1 MGQQPITR
9 SDIDDSHWDAMRG
22 RDLPWLVNSWVQR
35 TPDKDFLIWAPFS
48 GEDKVWTYAEFD
60 HDARRLAAGLIAQ
73 GVKQGD
79 RILIHMTNC
88 PEFVFSWYA
97 CALIGATAV
106 TTNTHSVARDIRY
119 FVDHAEIS
127 AAITQPQ
134 FAELLA
140 DAAPALDFIVV
151 TADNSG
157 EVAGVVDVARECL
170 AYDMVLADQPW
181 AETRS
186 PDPALE
192 FAIQFTSGT
201 TSRPKA
207 VVWTHANVIWGAQ
220 TNARHFGLRH
230 DDICLSFLP
239 LFHNNNQCYSLL
251 GSLWVGGSYI
261 LQPKFSRQHFW
272 TPALKYSAS
281 WCSMIPFCGKALMH
295 DPVPEHQFRLWVTA
309 VSVPFFEELFKL
321 KTLGLFGMTETIS
334 QVTIGDTDHPNPF
347 MCIGRV
353 SPGYDI
359 AIRDEDG
366 RPTPKGE
373 TGRLFVKG
381 VRGVSLFKEYLKN
394 PQATAEAFDEEGWFI
409 TGDRARMEANGELY
423 FADREKDMLK
433 VGGENV
439 AASEIE
445 AVIMESGWADEV
457 AVVAQK
463 HYMLDEV
470 PVAFIIPNA
479 NAPENLKAAVIDHCR
494 ANLASFK
501 VVSDVHVVA
510 DLPRST
516 LEKVA
521 KNKLREQ
528 LSEIS
533 A

>member
-1 MGQQPITR
+1 
-9 SDIDDSHWDAMRG
+9 
-22 RDLPWLVNSWVQR
+22 
-35 TPDKDFLIWAPFS
+35 
-48 GEDKVWTYAEFD
+48 
-60 HDARRLAAGLIAQ
+60 
-73 GVKQGD
+73 
-79 RILIHMTNC
+79 
-88 PEFVFSWYA
+88 
-97 CALIGATAV
+97 
-106 TTNTHSVARDIRY
+106 
-119 FVDHAEIS
+119 
-127 AAITQPQ
+127 
-134 FAELLA
+134 
-140 DAAPALDFIVV
+140 
-151 TADNSG
+151 
-157 EVAGVVDVARECL
+157 
-170 AYDMVLADQPW
+170 
-181 AETRS
+181 
-186 PDPALE
+186 
-192 FAIQFTSGT
+192 
-201 TSRPKA
+201 
-207 VVWTHANVIWGAQ
+207 
-220 TNARHFGLRH
+220 
-230 DDICLSFLP
+230 
-239 LFHNNNQCYSLL
+239 
-251 GSLWVGGSYI
+251 
-261 LQPKFSRQHFW
+261 
-272 TPALKYSAS
+272 
-281 WCSMIPFCGKALMH
+281 MIPFCGKALMH

-366 RPTPKGE
+366 RPTPKGK

-394 PQATAEAFDEEGWFI
+394 PQATAEAFDDEGWFI